1 MRLANFRARLRW
13 ALALFPLFAVTSV
26 LDVRGAGREHRAH
39 VSLDMA
45 RHEARQTNAAARV
58 IVRGSDAT
66 LDALAAKH
74 RLRIVRRLPG
84 AAVLLANSSEITALA
99 GDSAVDA
106 LSGDAPVRP
115 WMVVTNQ
122 ATAADQVRAGQSSGP
137 GSIPGVN
144 GQGVTVAVLDSG
156 INTQHAALAGKVI
169 ASVSTVTGDPSTA
182 DAYGH
187 GTHVAGIIA
196 GSATLTTPLYNGGIA
211 PGAQLVN
218 VRVLGVTGSGL
229 TSDVIAGIEWVLANK
244 TRYNI
249 RVINLSL
256 GHPVYE
262 SCATD
267 PLCQE
272 VQRAS
277 NAGIVVV
284 TAAGNYGLTSDGR
297 TVLGSI
303 ASPANSPYAITVGAL
318 NAWGTASRSDDTV
331 ATYSSRG
338 PTAFDSVVKPD
349 LAAPGNKI
357 VSLQANNSS
366 LPVTYPQIHAAGML
380 NDAYM
385 SLSGTS
391 MAAPVVTGGV
401 ALLLQGTPGLTPAQV
416 KLALQYGATFL
427 PDAGLMGAGAGSVN
441 FWASRLIAA
450 SGVASLPGTVVAGAA
465 VASSGAAFFDAGTLT
480 GRLNAGLAIRF
491 LPAADASLAWTNP
504 ALLNVGDLNLLGVTN
519 PLASITPKWLQYGV
533 IAGWTSD
540 ASISG
545 GTTTIYDPLGQSI
558 LWGTAAFADESI
570 LWGTSMT
577 SPDAQ

>member
-1 MRLANFRARLRW
+1 MRVAGFRARLRW
-13 ALALFPLFAVTSV
+13 AIALFSLFAVTSV

-45 RHEARQTNAAARV
+45 RHEARHTAAAARV

-66 LDALAAKH
+66 VDGLAARH
-74 RLRIVRRLPG
+74 HLRVVRRLPG

-99 GDSAVDA
+99 ADAAVDS
-106 LSGDAPVRP
+106 LSGDTPVRP
-115 WMVVTNQ
+115 WMAVANQ
-122 ATAADQVRAGQSSGP
+122 ATAADQVRAGQPPGL

-169 ASVSTVTGDPSTA
+169 ASVSTVTGDSSTA
-182 DAYGH
+182 DLFGH

-196 GSATLTTPLYNGGIA
+196 GGTTGTTALYNGGIA

-218 VRVLGVTGSGL
+218 VRVLGATGSGL

-244 TRYNI
+244 STYNI

-272 VQRAS
+272 IQKAYD
-277 NAGIVVV
+277 AGIVVV
-284 TAAGNYGLTSDGR
+284 TAAGNYGLTADGR

-318 NAWGTASRSDDTV
+318 NAWGTASRSDDTL

-349 LAAPGNKI
+349 VAAPGNKI
-357 VSLQANNSS
+357 VSLQANGAS
-366 LPVTYPQIHAAGML
+366 LPVTYPQIHVGGIL

-385 SLSGTS
+385 YLSGTS

-401 ALLLQGTPGLTPAQV
+401 ALLLQGTPALTPAQV
-416 KLALQYGATFL
+416 KLALQYGATYL

-441 FWASRLIAA
+441 FWASRQIAA
-450 SGVASLPGTVVAGAA
+450 SGLASLPDTVVAGAA
-465 VASSGAAFFDAGTLT
+465 VAPSGAAFFDRGTLA
-480 GRLNAGLAIRF
+480 GRLNASLGIRV
-491 LPAADASLAWTNP
+491 LLAADAALAWLNP
-504 ALLNVGDLNLLGVTN
+504 SLLNFGDLNLFGLTN
-519 PLASITPKWLQYGV
+519 PLASLAPKWLQYGA

-540 ASISG
+540 PLIG
-545 GTTTIYDPLGQSI
+545 GTSTIYDPLGQSI
-558 LWGTAAFADESI
+558 LWGTSAFADESI

-577 SPDAQ
+577 SPDAR